1 MRQQHEWKTQSQNTT
16 ARFSRALSAQ
26 RNPSASSSDGS
37 QLPSPCWS
45 RAKSFKASVLKV
57 SRTSIYSRTSY
68 CICLALAPLLRN
80 LGHTSYYHALTI
92 NNIPAMLLSAPAE
105 VWPLSLSLS
114 LLLCQP
120 RWSIQCKEHNYS
132 DCKASKLGE
141 NQSQGRK
148 AQDLLRLRLWQ
159 RCYLRPNIEK
169 TFCCKHFAQPACS
182 VHFGEL
188 GSWGKAHPAEWLL
201 ALCRI
206 PGCCGPS
213 ALLWLCRKHVKHLKP
228 RGIKSCAILCCVTP
242 KVGGAN
248 TRRLCWW

>member
-1 MRQQHEWKTQSQNTT
+1 MNEKHNLKTQQPDSAEHCLLKETQARVLRT
-16 ARFSRALSAQ
+16 APNYRLHVEVG
-26 RNPSASSSDGS
+26 P
-37 QLPSPCWS
+37 
-45 RAKSFKASVLKV
+45 KASRPLFWKFQGRLYIAVP
-57 SRTSIYSRTSY
+57 
-68 CICLALAPLLRN
+68 LAPLLRN

-92 NNIPAMLLSAPAE
+92 NNIPTMLLSAPAE

-242 KVGGAN
+242 KVEGAN